1 MQIVTLTES
10 ACRLD
15 GSHTRLSLQD
25 KAAIG
30 GLYAL
35 SATTSYLLMLLAMT
49 FNGGVFLAVVVG
61 LGLGFQH
68 FGIDRVTVANQAAS
82 DACCL

>member
-1 MQIVTLTES
+1 
-10 ACRLD
+10 
-15 GSHTRLSLQD
+15 
-25 KAAIG
+25 
-30 GLYAL
+30 
-35 SATTSYLLMLLAMT
+35 MLLAMT